1 MKKFSLSASI
11 IGLIA
16 VCLFSMTSCLKG
28 GDETMSLEAGEA
40 SELILG
46 QWKVD
51 ECIFTYTDAQGNTIK
66 QSVPDN
72 TFLDTLLEFDFSGEC
87 YVGEGMG
94 TWPWNIDAATQ
105 EFWLNGTNYHLVSI
119 GKNLFVIE
127 ISGTYNGQ
135 TGTFRY
141 LLVHMSGGEAE
152 DTGIP
157 SDELATPNPEIT
169 DPNTSVP
176 NIQVTGE
183 GQIISIF
190 MTGIYDPVT
199 GGWLDLYGT
208 GSPNQNV
215 WVSVDGKPK
224 GILVINNEDNSA
236 AKAIDLVFLVDN
248 SGSMREEADL
258 LAAEIQSWATEL
270 SQQNLDIRFGCVGYA
285 EAGNISGALNLTGLT
300 EIHHYLNRT
309 SGTSRTEGFAGSD
322 ASVLQSFANSMDNPG
337 GECGARALFFA
348 DHCFSFRPGA
358 NRIYV
363 NFTDEPNQTG
373 GYSGNFSVE
382 FVNDQTNWNTSQGTI
397 HTVYSA
403 SPNFTES
410 STNEKPWRL
419 SEYTGGTTL
428 YANSDFSDVSL
439 SSLPV
444 TGAMTHSYIIK
455 FLATSDMADG
465 LHEVLVTI
473 QSKDGTVR
481 TEKLFVNVDFNNE

>member
-94 TWPWNIDAATQ
+94 TWPWSIDAATQ

-135 TGTFRY
+135 TGIFRY

-190 MTGIYDPVT
+190 MTGIY
-199 GGWLDLYGT
+199 
-208 GSPNQNV
+208 
-215 WVSVDGKPK
+215 
-224 GILVINNEDNSA
+224 GIRKI
-236 AKAIDLVFLVDN
+236 AIFEWI
-248 SGSMREEADL
+248 MYQ
-258 LAAEIQSWATEL
+258 ITT
-270 SQQNLDIRFGCVGYA
+270 NL
-285 EAGNISGALNLTGLT
+285 
-300 EIHHYLNRT
+300 
-309 SGTSRTEGFAGSD
+309 
-322 ASVLQSFANSMDNPG
+322 
-337 GECGARALFFA
+337 
-348 DHCFSFRPGA
+348 
-358 NRIYV
+358 
-363 NFTDEPNQTG
+363 
-373 GYSGNFSVE
+373 
-382 FVNDQTNWNTSQGTI
+382 
-397 HTVYSA
+397 
-403 SPNFTES
+403 
-410 STNEKPWRL
+410 
-419 SEYTGGTTL
+419 
-428 YANSDFSDVSL
+428 
-439 SSLPV
+439 
-444 TGAMTHSYIIK
+444 
-455 FLATSDMADG
+455 
-465 LHEVLVTI
+465 
-473 QSKDGTVR
+473 
-481 TEKLFVNVDFNNE
+481 